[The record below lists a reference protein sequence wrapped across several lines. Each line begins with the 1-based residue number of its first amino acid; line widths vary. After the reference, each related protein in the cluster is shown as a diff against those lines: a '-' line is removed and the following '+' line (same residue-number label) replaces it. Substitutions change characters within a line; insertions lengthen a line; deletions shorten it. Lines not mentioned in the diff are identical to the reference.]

1 MGILAG
7 LRVVEVSAFVAAP
20 SAGLALAQMGA
31 EVIRIDDIRGGLDY
45 RRWPVTEGNTSLF
58 WQGLNKNKRSV
69 AIDIRQPEGRE
80 LARSIICASGEDAGI
95 LLTNFP
101 PKGWLDYES
110 LREARED
117 LIQLTVMGNRHGG
130 SAVDYTV
137 NPSIGVPMF
146 TGPEEHEGPVNAVIP
161 AWDCI
166 TGQMAV
172 SGLLAAER
180 HRRRTGEGQHIKLAL
195 EDVAMA
201 TMGTLGFIAEA
212 ELGVDRERS
221 GNYLYGAFG
230 RDFISADG
238 VQFMLVGLTPK
249 QWRGICSATGLGVEM
264 EQLAQTKGLDFSRE
278 GDRYKAR
285 REIAALIEVW
295 VATRSIG
302 EIDAAFAA
310 ENVCWSRYQSVKEML
325 LNDPACSE
333 DNPLFVRR
341 EQAGLGEMLM
351 PGSPLQFTGLERESS
366 AGAPGLGEHTDQV
379 LSELLNLSSGE
390 IGRLHD
396 QKLVSSG

>member
-249 QWRGICSATGLGVEM
+249 QWRGICLATGLGVEM

>member
-45 RRWPVTEGNTSLF
+45 RRWPVTEDNTSLF

-69 AIDIRQPEGRE
+69 AIDIRKPQGRE

-101 PKGWLDYES
+101 PRGWLDYES

-137 NPSIGVPMF
+137 NPAIGVPMF
-146 TGPEEHEGPVNAVIP
+146 TGPEEHVGLVNSVIP

-230 RDFISADG
+230 RDFVSADG

-249 QWRGICSATGLGVEM
+249 QWHGLCAATGLGVEM
-264 EQLAQTKGLDFSRE
+264 AHLAQIRGLDFSRE
-278 GDRYKAR
+278 GDRYEAR
-285 REIAALIEVW
+285 REIAALIESW

-310 ENVCWSRYQSVKEML
+310 ENVCWSRYQSVKDMVR
-325 LNDPACSE
+325 NDPACSE
-333 DNPLFVRR
+333 ENPLFVRQ
-341 EQAGLGEMLM
+341 EQAGIGEMLM
-351 PGSPLQFTGLERESS
+351 PGSPLEFTGLEREKS

-396 QKLVSSG
+396 RKLIGGG

>member
-45 RRWPVTEGNTSLF
+45 RRWPVTEDNISLF

-80 LARSIICASGEDAGI
+80 LAQSIICASGEDAGI

-249 QWRGICSATGLGVEM
+249 QWRGICLATGLGVEM
-264 EQLAQTKGLDFSRE
+264 EQLAQTKGLDFNCE

-285 REIAALIEVW
+285 REIAALIEAW
-295 VATRSIG
+295 VATRNIG

>member
-45 RRWPVTEGNTSLF
+45 RRWPVTGDDTSLF

-69 AIDIRQPEGRE
+69 AIDIRKPQGRE

-101 PKGWLDYES
+101 PRGWLDYES
-110 LREARED
+110 LREARKD

-137 NPSIGVPMF
+137 NPAMGVPMF
-146 TGPEEHEGPVNAVIP
+146 TGPEEHAGPVNSVIP

-230 RDFISADG
+230 RDFVSADG

-249 QWRGICSATGLGVEM
+249 QWRGLCSATGLGVEM
-264 EQLAQTKGLDFSRE
+264 EHLAQIRGLDFSRE
-278 GDRYKAR
+278 GDRYEAR
-285 REIAALIEVW
+285 REIAALIESW

-310 ENVCWSRYQSVKEML
+310 ENVCWSRYQSVKQMV
-325 LNDPACSE
+325 LNDKACSE
-333 DNPLFVRR
+333 ENPLFVRR
-341 EQAGLGEMLM
+341 EQAGIGEMLM
-351 PGSPLQFTGLERESS
+351 PGSPLDFTGLEREST

-379 LSELLNLSSGE
+379 LSELLNLSPGE

>member
-45 RRWPVTEGNTSLF
+45 RRWPVTEDNTSLF

-69 AIDIRQPEGRE
+69 AIDIRKPEGRE

-101 PKGWLDYES
+101 PRGWLDYES

-137 NPSIGVPMF
+137 NPAIGVPMF
-146 TGPEEHEGPVNAVIP
+146 TGPEEHKGLVNSVIP

-238 VQFMLVGLTPK
+238 FQFMVVGLTPK
-249 QWRGICSATGLGVEM
+249 QWRGLCSATGLGVEM
-264 EQLAQTKGLDFSRE
+264 EHLAQLRRLDFSRE
-278 GDRYKAR
+278 GDRYEAR
-285 REIAALIEVW
+285 REIAALIESW
-295 VATRSIG
+295 AATRNIG
-302 EIDAAFAA
+302 EIEAAFAA
-310 ENVCWSRYQSVKEML
+310 ENVCWNRYQSVKEMV

-333 DNPLFVRR
+333 ENPLFVRR
-341 EQAGLGEMLM
+341 EQAGIGEMLM
-351 PGSPLQFTGLERESS
+351 PGSPLEFTGLDRESS
-366 AGAPGLGEHTDQV
+366 AGAPGLGEHTDQI
-379 LSELLNLSSGE
+379 LAELLNMSPGE

-396 QKLVSSG
+396 QKLVGSG

>member
-45 RRWPVTEGNTSLF
+45 RRWPVTEDNNSLF
-58 WQGLNKNKRSV
+58 WQGLNKSKRSV

-117 LIQLTVMGNRHGG
+117 LIQLTVMGNRQGG

-146 TGPEEHEGPVNAVIP
+146 TGPEEHKGPVNSVIP

-212 ELGVDRERS
+212 QLGVDRERS

-230 RDFISADG
+230 RDFVAADG
-238 VQFMLVGLTPK
+238 VHFMLVGLTPK
-249 QWRGICSATGLGVEM
+249 QWRGLCAATGLGVEM
-264 EQLAQTKGLDFSRE
+264 EQLAQMRGLDFSRE
-278 GDRYKAR
+278 GDRYEAR
-285 REIAALIEVW
+285 REIAALIEAW
-295 VATRSIG
+295 VATRNIG
-302 EIDAAFAA
+302 EIEAAFAA
-310 ENVCWSRYQSVKEML
+310 ENVCWSRYQTVKDML

-333 DNPLFVRR
+333 ENPLFVRR
-341 EQAGLGEMLM
+341 QQAGIGEILM
-351 PGSPLQFTGLERESS
+351 PGSPLEFTGLDRESS
-366 AGAPGLGEHTDQV
+366 AGAPDLGQHTDQV
-379 LSELLNLSSGE
+379 LSELLNLSPDE

>member
-45 RRWPVTEGNTSLF
+45 RRWPVTEDNNSLF

-101 PKGWLDYES
+101 PRGWLDYES

-117 LIQLTVMGNRHGG
+117 LIQLTVMGNRQGG

-146 TGPEEHEGPVNAVIP
+146 TGPEEHKGPVNSVIP

-212 ELGVDRERS
+212 QLGVDRERS

-230 RDFISADG
+230 RDFVAADG
-238 VQFMLVGLTPK
+238 VHFMLVGLTPK
-249 QWRGICSATGLGVEM
+249 QWRGLCAATGLGVEM
-264 EQLAQTKGLDFSRE
+264 EQLAQMRGLDFSRE
-278 GDRYKAR
+278 GDRYEAR
-285 REIAALIEVW
+285 REIAALIEAW
-295 VATRSIG
+295 VATRNIG
-302 EIDAAFAA
+302 EIEAAFAA
-310 ENVCWSRYQSVKEML
+310 ENVCWSRYQTVKDML

-333 DNPLFVRR
+333 ENPLFVRR
-341 EQAGLGEMLM
+341 QQAGIGEILM
-351 PGSPLQFTGLERESS
+351 PGSPLEFTGLDRESS
-366 AGAPGLGEHTDQV
+366 AGAPDLGQHTDQV
-379 LSELLNLSSGE
+379 LSELLNLSPDE

>member
-45 RRWPVTEGNTSLF
+45 RRWPVTGDDTSLF

-69 AIDIRQPEGRE
+69 AIDIRKPQGRE

-101 PKGWLDYES
+101 PRGWLDYES
-110 LREARED
+110 LREARKD

-137 NPSIGVPMF
+137 NPAMGVPMF
-146 TGPEEHEGPVNAVIP
+146 TGPEEHAGPVNSVIP

-230 RDFISADG
+230 RDFVSADG

-249 QWRGICSATGLGVEM
+249 QWRGLCSATGLGVEM
-264 EQLAQTKGLDFSRE
+264 EHLAQIRGLDFSRE
-278 GDRYKAR
+278 GDRYEAR
-285 REIAALIEVW
+285 REIAALIESW

-310 ENVCWSRYQSVKEML
+310 ENVCWSRYQSVKQMV
-325 LNDPACSE
+325 LNDKACSE
-333 DNPLFVRR
+333 ENPLFVRR
-341 EQAGLGEMLM
+341 EQAGIGEMLM
-351 PGSPLQFTGLERESS
+351 PGSPLEFTGLDRESS

-379 LSELLNLSSGE
+379 LSELLNLSPGE

>member
-1 MGILAG
+1 MAILAG

-45 RRWPVTEGNTSLF
+45 RRWPVTEDNTSLF

-101 PKGWLDYES
+101 PRGWLNYES

-146 TGPEEHEGPVNAVIP
+146 TGPGEHEGPVNSVIP

-212 ELGVDRERS
+212 QLGVDRERS

-230 RDFISADG
+230 RDFVAADG
-238 VQFMLVGLTPK
+238 VHFMLVGLTPK
-249 QWRGICSATGLGVEM
+249 QWRGLCAATGLGVEM
-264 EQLAQTKGLDFSRE
+264 EQLAQMRGLDFSRE
-278 GDRYKAR
+278 GDRYEAR
-285 REIAALIEVW
+285 REIAALIEAW
-295 VATRSIG
+295 VATRNIG
-302 EIDAAFAA
+302 EIEAAFAA
-310 ENVCWSRYQSVKEML
+310 ENVCWSRYQTVKEML

-333 DNPLFVRR
+333 ENPLFVRR
-341 EQAGLGEMLM
+341 QQAGIGEILM
-351 PGSPLQFTGLERESS
+351 PGSPLEFTGLDRESS
-366 AGAPGLGEHTDQV
+366 AGAPDLGQHTDQV
-379 LSELLNLSSGE
+379 LSELLNLSPDE

>member
-45 RRWPVTEGNTSLF
+45 RRWPVTEDNTSLF

-69 AIDIRQPEGRE
+69 AIDIRKPQGRE

-101 PKGWLDYES
+101 PRGWLDYES

-137 NPSIGVPMF
+137 NPAIGVPMF
-146 TGPEEHEGPVNAVIP
+146 TGPEEHTGPVNSVIP

-238 VQFMLVGLTPK
+238 FQFMVVGLTPK
-249 QWRGICSATGLGVEM
+249 QWRGLCSATGLGVEM
-264 EQLAQTKGLDFSRE
+264 DHLAQLRGLDFSRE
-278 GDRYKAR
+278 GDRYEAR
-285 REIAALIEVW
+285 REIAALIESW
-295 VATRSIG
+295 AATRNIG
-302 EIDAAFAA
+302 KIEAAFAA
-310 ENVCWSRYQSVKEML
+310 ENVCWNRYQSVSEMV

-333 DNPLFVRR
+333 ENPLFVRR
-341 EQAGLGEMLM
+341 QQAGIGEMLM
-351 PGSPLQFTGLERESS
+351 PGNPLKFTGLDRES
-366 AGAPGLGEHTDQV
+366 ATGAPGLGEHTDQV
-379 LSELLNLSSGE
+379 LSELLNLPPGE

>member
-45 RRWPVTEGNTSLF
+45 RRWPVTEDNTSLF

-80 LARSIICASGEDAGI
+80 LAQSIICASGEDAGI

-249 QWRGICSATGLGVEM
+249 QWRGICLATGLGVEM

>member
-45 RRWPVTEGNTSLF
+45 RRWPITEGNTSLF

-249 QWRGICSATGLGVEM
+249 QWRGICLATGLGVEM

>member
-45 RRWPVTEGNTSLF
+45 RRWPVTEDNTSLF

-69 AIDIRQPEGRE
+69 AIDIRKPQGRE

-101 PKGWLDYES
+101 PRGWLDYES

-137 NPSIGVPMF
+137 NPAIGVPMF
-146 TGPEEHEGPVNAVIP
+146 SGPEEHAGPVNSVIP

-172 SGLLAAER
+172 TGLLAAER

-230 RDFISADG
+230 RDFVSADG

-249 QWRGICSATGLGVEM
+249 QWRGLCSATGLGAEM
-264 EQLAQTKGLDFSRE
+264 EHLAQIRGLHFSRE
-278 GDRYKAR
+278 GDRYEAR
-285 REIAALIEVW
+285 REIAALIESW
-295 VATRSIG
+295 VATRNID

-310 ENVCWSRYQSVKEML
+310 ENVCWSRYQSVKEMV

-333 DNPLFVRR
+333 ENPLFVRR
-341 EQAGLGEMLM
+341 EQAGIGEMLM
-351 PGSPLQFTGLERESS
+351 PGSPLEFTGLDRESS

-379 LSELLNLSSGE
+379 LSELLNLSPGE
-390 IGRLHD
+390 IGRLRD

>member
-1 MGILAG
+1 MAILAG

-45 RRWPVTEGNTSLF
+45 RRWPVTEDNTSLF

-101 PKGWLDYES
+101 PRGWLDYES

-146 TGPEEHEGPVNAVIP
+146 TGPEGHEGPVNSVIP

-195 EDVAMA
+195 EDVALA

-212 ELGVDRERS
+212 QLGVDRERS

-230 RDFISADG
+230 RDFVSADG
-238 VQFMLVGLTPK
+238 VRFMLVGLTPK
-249 QWRGICSATGLGVEM
+249 QWRGLCAATGLGVEM
-264 EQLAQTKGLDFSRE
+264 EHLAQIRGLDFSRE
-278 GDRYKAR
+278 GDRYEAR
-285 REIAALIEVW
+285 REIAALIESW
-295 VATRSIG
+295 VVTRNIG
-302 EIDAAFAA
+302 EIDAAASISPMFLVTTQDSISAA
-310 ENVCWSRYQSVKEML
+310 ISLRASYRSPSRLKSKPLICARCSISTPSPVAAQSPRHCL
-325 LNDPACSE
+325 G
-333 DNPLFVRR
+333 VRPTSIKR
-341 EQAGLGEMLM
+341 T
-351 PGSPLQFTGLERESS
+351 PS
-366 AGAPGLGEHTDQV
+366 AETKSLPNAPY
-379 LSELLNLSSGE
+379 
-390 IGRLHD
+390 R
-396 QKLVSSG
+396 

>member
-45 RRWPVTEGNTSLF
+45 RRWPVTEDNTSLF

-80 LARSIICASGEDAGI
+80 LAQSIICASGEDAGI

-249 QWRGICSATGLGVEM
+249 QWRGICLATGLGVEM

-285 REIAALIEVW
+285 REIAALIEAW
-295 VATRSIG
+295 VATRNIG

-325 LNDPACSE
+325 LNDSACSV

-341 EQAGLGEMLM
+341 EQAGLGELLM

-366 AGAPGLGEHTDQV
+366 AGAPGFGEHTDQV

>member
-1 MGILAG
+1 
-7 LRVVEVSAFVAAP
+7 
-20 SAGLALAQMGA
+20 
-31 EVIRIDDIRGGLDY
+31 
-45 RRWPVTEGNTSLF
+45 
-58 WQGLNKNKRSV
+58 
-69 AIDIRQPEGRE
+69 
-80 LARSIICASGEDAGI
+80 
-95 LLTNFP
+95 
-101 PKGWLDYES
+101 

-137 NPSIGVPMF
+137 NPAIGVPMF
-146 TGPEEHEGPVNAVIP
+146 TGPEEHEGLVNSVIP

-238 VQFMLVGLTPK
+238 VQFMVVGLTPK
-249 QWRGICSATGLGVEM
+249 QWRGLCSATGLGVEM
-264 EQLAQTKGLDFSRE
+264 EHLAQLRGLDFSRE
-278 GDRYKAR
+278 GDRYEAR
-285 REIAALIEVW
+285 REIAALIESW
-295 VATRSIG
+295 AATRNIG
-302 EIDAAFAA
+302 EIEAAFAA
-310 ENVCWSRYQSVKEML
+310 ESVCWSRYQSVKEMV

-333 DNPLFVRR
+333 ENPLFVSQK
-341 EQAGLGEMLM
+341 QAGIGEMLM
-351 PGSPLQFTGLERESS
+351 PGSPLEFTGLDRESS

-379 LSELLNLSSGE
+379 LSELLNMSPGE

-396 QKLVSSG
+396 QKLVGSG

>member
-45 RRWPVTEGNTSLF
+45 RRWPVTGDDTSLF

-69 AIDIRQPEGRE
+69 AIDIRKPQGRE

-101 PKGWLDYES
+101 PSGWLDYES
-110 LREARED
+110 LREARKD

-137 NPSIGVPMF
+137 NPAMGVPMF
-146 TGPEEHEGPVNAVIP
+146 TGPEEHAGPVNSVIP

-230 RDFISADG
+230 RDFVSADG

-249 QWRGICSATGLGVEM
+249 QWRGLCSATGLGVEM
-264 EQLAQTKGLDFSRE
+264 EHLAQIRGLDFSRE
-278 GDRYKAR
+278 GDRYEAR
-285 REIAALIEVW
+285 RELAALIESW

-310 ENVCWSRYQSVKEML
+310 ENVCWSRYQSVKQMV
-325 LNDPACSE
+325 LNDTACSE
-333 DNPLFVRR
+333 ENPLFVRR
-341 EQAGLGEMLM
+341 EQAGIGEMLM
-351 PGSPLQFTGLERESS
+351 PGSPLDFTGLEREST

-379 LSELLNLSSGE
+379 LSELLNLSPGE

>member
-45 RRWPVTEGNTSLF
+45 RRWPVTEDNTSLF
-58 WQGLNKNKRSV
+58 WQGLNKSKRSV
-69 AIDIRQPEGRE
+69 AIDIRRPEGRE

-101 PKGWLDYES
+101 PKGWLDYDS
-110 LREARED
+110 LREARQD
-117 LIQLTVMGNRHGG
+117 LIQLTVMGNRHGD

-137 NPSIGVPMF
+137 NPALGVPMF
-146 TGPEEHEGPVNAVIP
+146 TGPEDHVGPVNSVLP

-180 HRRRTGEGQHIKLAL
+180 HRSRTGEGQHIKLAL

-212 ELGVDRERS
+212 ELGFDRERS

-230 RDFISADG
+230 RDFVSADG

-249 QWRGICSATGLGVEM
+249 QWRGLCSATELETKM
-264 EQLAQTKGLDFSRE
+264 EQLAHARGLDFSRE
-278 GDRYKAR
+278 GDRYEAR
-285 REIAALIEVW
+285 KEIAALIQPW
-295 VATRSIG
+295 AASRNIG
-302 EIDAAFAA
+302 EIDAVFSAP
-310 ENVCWSRYQSVKEML
+310 NVCWGRYQSTQEMV
-325 LNDPACSE
+325 LNDPACSAE
-333 DNPLFVRR
+333 NPLFIRR
-341 EQAGLGEMLM
+341 EQAGIGEMLM
-351 PGSPLQFTGLERESS
+351 PGSPLEFTGLDRKDVM
-366 AGAPGLGEHTDQV
+366 GAPGLGEHTDQV
-379 LSELLNLSSGE
+379 LSELLQLSSGE

>member
-45 RRWPVTEGNTSLF
+45 RRWPVTEDNNSLF

-117 LIQLTVMGNRHGG
+117 LIQLTVMGNRQGG

-146 TGPEEHEGPVNAVIP
+146 TGPEEHKGPVNSVIP

-212 ELGVDRERS
+212 QLGVDRERS

-230 RDFISADG
+230 RDFVAADG
-238 VQFMLVGLTPK
+238 VHFMLVGLTPK
-249 QWRGICSATGLGVEM
+249 QWRGLCAATGLGVEM
-264 EQLAQTKGLDFSRE
+264 EQLAQMRGLDFSRE
-278 GDRYKAR
+278 GDRYEAR
-285 REIAALIEVW
+285 REIAALIEAW
-295 VATRSIG
+295 VATRNIG
-302 EIDAAFAA
+302 EIEAAFAA
-310 ENVCWSRYQSVKEML
+310 ENVCWSRYQTVKDML

-333 DNPLFVRR
+333 ENPLFVRR
-341 EQAGLGEMLM
+341 QQAGIGEILM
-351 PGSPLQFTGLERESS
+351 PGSPLEFTGLDRESS
-366 AGAPGLGEHTDQV
+366 AGAPDLGQHTDQV
-379 LSELLNLSSGE
+379 LSELLNLSPDE

>member
-45 RRWPVTEGNTSLF
+45 RRWPVTEDNTSLF

-101 PKGWLDYES
+101 PRGWLDYES

-146 TGPEEHEGPVNAVIP
+146 TGPEGHEGPVNSVIP

-195 EDVAMA
+195 EDVALA

-212 ELGVDRERS
+212 QLGVDRERS

-230 RDFISADG
+230 RDFVSADG
-238 VQFMLVGLTPK
+238 VRFMLVGLTPK
-249 QWRGICSATGLGVEM
+249 QWRGLCAATGLGVEM
-264 EQLAQTKGLDFSRE
+264 EHLAQIRGLDFSRE
-278 GDRYKAR
+278 GDRYEAR
-285 REIAALIEVW
+285 REIAALIESW
-295 VATRSIG
+295 VVTRNIG

-310 ENVCWSRYQSVKEML
+310 ENVCWSRYQTVKEML

-333 DNPLFVRR
+333 ENPLFVRR
-341 EQAGLGEMLM
+341 QQAGIGEILM
-351 PGSPLQFTGLERESS
+351 PGSPLEFTGLDRESS
-366 AGAPGLGEHTDQV
+366 AGAPDLGQHTDQV
-379 LSELLNLSSGE
+379 LSELLNLSPDE

>member
-45 RRWPVTEGNTSLF
+45 RRWPVTEDNTSLF

-101 PKGWLDYES
+101 PRGWLDYES

-137 NPSIGVPMF
+137 NPAIGVPMF
-146 TGPEEHEGPVNAVIP
+146 TGPEEHVGLVNSVIP

-230 RDFISADG
+230 RDFVSADG

-249 QWRGICSATGLGVEM
+249 QWHGLCAATGLGVEM
-264 EQLAQTKGLDFSRE
+264 AHLAQIRGLDFSRE
-278 GDRYKAR
+278 GDRYEAR
-285 REIAALIEVW
+285 REIAALIESW

-310 ENVCWSRYQSVKEML
+310 ENVCWSRYQSVKDMV

-333 DNPLFVRR
+333 ENPLFVRQ
-341 EQAGLGEMLM
+341 EQAGIGEMLM
-351 PGSPLQFTGLERESS
+351 PGSPLEFTGLEREKS

-396 QKLVSSG
+396 RKLIGGG

>member
-45 RRWPVTEGNTSLF
+45 RRWPVTEDNTSLF

-69 AIDIRQPEGRE
+69 AIDIRKPQGRE

-101 PKGWLDYES
+101 PRGWLDYES

-137 NPSIGVPMF
+137 NPAIGVPMF
-146 TGPEEHEGPVNAVIP
+146 SGPEEHAGPVNSVIP

-172 SGLLAAER
+172 TGLLAAER

-212 ELGVDRERS
+212 EQGVDRERS

-230 RDFISADG
+230 RDFVSADG

-249 QWRGICSATGLGVEM
+249 QWRGLCSATGLGAEM
-264 EQLAQTKGLDFSRE
+264 EHLAQIRGLHFSRE
-278 GDRYKAR
+278 GDRYEAR
-285 REIAALIEVW
+285 REIAALIESW

-310 ENVCWSRYQSVKEML
+310 ENVCWSRYQSVKQMV
-325 LNDPACSE
+325 LNDKACSE
-333 DNPLFVRR
+333 ENPLFVRR
-341 EQAGLGEMLM
+341 EQAGIGEMLM
-351 PGSPLQFTGLERESS
+351 PGSPLDFTGLEREST

-379 LSELLNLSSGE
+379 LSELLNLSPGE

>member
-45 RRWPVTEGNTSLF
+45 RRWPVTEDNTSLF

-69 AIDIRQPEGRE
+69 AIDIRKPEGRE

-101 PKGWLDYES
+101 PRGWLDYES

-137 NPSIGVPMF
+137 NPAIGVPMF
-146 TGPEEHEGPVNAVIP
+146 TGPEEHTGPVNSVIP

-238 VQFMLVGLTPK
+238 VQFMVVGLTPK
-249 QWRGICSATGLGVEM
+249 QWRGLCSATGLGVEM
-264 EQLAQTKGLDFSRE
+264 DHLAQLRGLDFSRE
-278 GDRYKAR
+278 GDRYEAR
-285 REIAALIEVW
+285 REIAALIESW
-295 VATRSIG
+295 AATRNIG
-302 EIDAAFAA
+302 EIEAAFAA
-310 ENVCWSRYQSVKEML
+310 ENVCWNRYQSVKEMV

-333 DNPLFVRR
+333 ENPLFVRR
-341 EQAGLGEMLM
+341 EQAGIGEMLM
-351 PGSPLQFTGLERESS
+351 PGSPLEFTGLDRESS
-366 AGAPGLGEHTDQV
+366 AGAPGLGEHTDQI
-379 LSELLNLSSGE
+379 LAELLNMSPGE

>member
-45 RRWPVTEGNTSLF
+45 RRWPVTGDDTSLF

-69 AIDIRQPEGRE
+69 AIDIRKPQGRE

-101 PKGWLDYES
+101 PRGWLDYES
-110 LREARED
+110 LREARKD

-137 NPSIGVPMF
+137 NPAMGVPMF
-146 TGPEEHEGPVNAVIP
+146 TGPEEHAGPVNSVIP

-230 RDFISADG
+230 RDFVSADG

-249 QWRGICSATGLGVEM
+249 QWRGLCSATGLGVEM
-264 EQLAQTKGLDFSRE
+264 EHLAQIRGLDFSRE
-278 GDRYKAR
+278 GDRYEAR
-285 REIAALIEVW
+285 REIAALIESW

-310 ENVCWSRYQSVKEML
+310 ENVCWSRYQSVKQMV
-325 LNDPACSE
+325 LNDTACSE
-333 DNPLFVRR
+333 ENPLFVRR
-341 EQAGLGEMLM
+341 EQAGIGEMLM
-351 PGSPLQFTGLERESS
+351 PGSPLDFTGLEREST

-379 LSELLNLSSGE
+379 LSELLNLSPGE